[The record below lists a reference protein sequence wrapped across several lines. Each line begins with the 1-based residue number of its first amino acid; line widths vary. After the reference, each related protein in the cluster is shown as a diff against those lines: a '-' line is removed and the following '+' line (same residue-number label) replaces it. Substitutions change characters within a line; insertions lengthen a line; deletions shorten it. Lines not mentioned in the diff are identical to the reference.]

1 MKEGRFPFFV
11 LALFELKKYDKAVE
25 VLTTFAS
32 DETWPADLRADALLH
47 KAIILREQAKIEKK
61 SVPRSAIIAENKAIE
76 IVIRRKSMYKR
87 NEVEKLR
94 RRSMDI
100 EVREFIRWTC

>member
-1 MKEGRFPFFV
+1 M
-11 LALFELKKYDKAVE
+11 FELKKYDKAVE

-47 KAIILREQAKIEKK
+47 KAIILREQAKMEKK

-76 IVIRRKSMYKR
+76 IVETPQEKAELQKL
-87 NEVEKLR
+87 VEKLR
-94 RRSMDI
+94 ARY
-100 EVREFIRWTC
+100 EKKN